1 MSTTRRYSK
10 AKLSGFINDR
20 LLRDSFAAV
29 PLCELDPLSQIH
41 VLKETSKP
49 SYLLRSFK
57 KRLSTSEQACQIKQ
71 QVAKEQVAAF
81 KKRFVHARLPEFLF
95 IHKVEDPV
103 DTALLLKQFNSKQ
116 YTVEQDSLQL
126 QQLQKMVQ

>member
-1 MSTTRRYSK
+1 M
-10 AKLSGFINDR
+10 
-20 LLRDSFAAV
+20 
-29 PLCELDPLSQIH
+29 
-41 VLKETSKP
+41 
-49 SYLLRSFK
+49 
-57 KRLSTSEQACQIKQ
+57 
-71 QVAKEQVAAF
+71 AAF

-103 DTALLLKQFNSKQ
+103 DTAQLLKQFNSKQ